1 MAFLKMAWRNA
12 WRNKRRTGILVTAVA
27 VGIAGA
33 LLTMA
38 LNFGMIFQMVELAI
52 ESDLGHVQVHAAGW
66 DANPELALR
75 LDDGGVRALGSLEA
89 DPRVRAVARRVRGEG
104 LLASPRA
111 SAGVRVLGIET
122 DREPEITRIA
132 SSVTEGSYL
141 DTKRRRVLIGAELAR
156 RLEVEVGDKV
166 VLSAQDLEGEL
177 AGEALRVVGVFEAAA
192 QGLERGT
199 VYVSLS
205 EAQRLLGLGS
215 AVSEVVAVARDRDD
229 VDDLRDRIASA
240 LPDRE
245 VRSWS
250 QLQPLLLY
258 IVDVF
263 DQGALLLYAAVFIA
277 MAFGIANVL
286 LMTVYE
292 RTREIGVM
300 RAIGLSRRRLVANIV
315 AEAVVVTA
323 IGLLA
328 GFALAGLGTV
338 AMGDG
343 VDLSVF
349 ADGLGFMGVGSRI
362 QPVLRSQ
369 DFTSPTL
376 VAFVTAV
383 VASAWPAW
391 RAARLKPAEAVRQS

>member
-1 MAFLKMAWRNA
+1 MAFLRMAWRNA

-27 VGIAGA
+27 VGIAGT

-38 LNFGMIFQMVELAI
+38 LNYGMIVQMVELAI
-52 ESDLGHVQVHAAGW
+52 ETDLGHVQVHAEGW

-75 LDDGGVRALGSLEA
+75 LPNEGADAVAVLEA
-89 DPRVRAVARRVRGEG
+89 DRRVRAVARRIRGEG

-111 SAGVRVLGIET
+111 SAGVRVLGV
-122 DREPEITRIA
+122 DPAREPAITNIA
-132 SSVTEGSYL
+132 SSVVTGEYL
-141 DTKRRRVLIGAELAR
+141 GVQRRRVLIGAELAR
-156 RLEVEVGDKV
+156 RLEVDVGDKV

-177 AGEALRVVGVFEAAA
+177 TGEALRVVGLFETAGM
-192 QGLERGT
+192 GLERGT
-199 VYVSLS
+199 VYVALA
-205 EAQRLLGLGS
+205 EAQRLFGLGPT
-215 AVSEVVAVARDRDD
+215 VSELVAVAGDRDE
-229 VDDLRDRIASA
+229 VDALRDHAMAAI
-240 LPDRE
+240 PGRE
-245 VRSWS
+245 VRSW
-250 QLQPLLLY
+250 QELQPLLVY
-258 IVDVF
+258 IVDIF
-263 DQGALLLYAAVFIA
+263 DQQALLVYAAVFIA

-315 AEAVVVTA
+315 AEALVVTA
-323 IGLLA
+323 VGLVA
-328 GFALAGLGTV
+328 GFALAVLGTL
-338 AMGDG
+338 ALGDG
-343 VDLSVF
+343 IDLSAF

-369 DFTSPTL
+369 DFTGPTL
-376 VAFVTAV
+376 VAIVTAV

>member
-1 MAFLKMAWRNA
+1 MAFLRLAWRNA

-27 VGIAGA
+27 VGIAGT

-38 LNFGMIFQMVELAI
+38 LNFGMVFQMVELAI
-52 ESDLGHVQVHAAGW
+52 ESDLGHVQVHATGW
-66 DANPELALR
+66 DANPELAL
-75 LDDGGVRALGSLEA
+75 LLADGGARALGTLEA

-122 DREPEITRIA
+122 DRESKITRIA

-156 RLEVEVGDKV
+156 RLEVDVGDKV

-177 AGEALRVVGVFEAAA
+177 AGEALRVVGLFEAAA

-199 VYVSLS
+199 VYIPLS
-205 EAQRLLGLGS
+205 EAQGLLGLGS

-258 IVDVF
+258 IVDIF
-263 DQGALLLYAAVFIA
+263 DQSALLVYAAVFIA

-323 IGLLA
+323 VGLLA
-328 GFALAGLGTV
+328 GFGLAGLGTL

-343 VDLSVF
+343 VDLSAF
-349 ADGLGFMGVGSRI
+349 ADGLRFVGVGSRI

-369 DFTSPTL
+369 DFTGPTL
-376 VAFVTAV
+376 VALVTAV

-391 RAARLKPAEAVRQS
+391 RAARLKPAEAVRQT